1 MPMSSAQLAALV
13 DRARQKP
20 LPVVSPAAGAGR
32 PAPCAAA
39 EDGAITTTGDSAAA
53 TASSAPC
60 PGRACAVSSRT
71 RTAVLRSGTQ
81 AARPKAT
88 VAAPLPPPT
97 AVPSVP
103 ASQPEQPGE
112 DFPIGWELNK
122 DSWRFHRVFY
132 RIFKRPMRPGEYS
145 HLLKQIRR
153 REAEHLGD
161 NAWRVTLPDGRTTL
175 PVRASKWT
183 LLTILPKDWQPRDRQ
198 LVPPTAD

>member
-20 LPVVSPAAGAGR
+20 LPVVVSPPPPPTAPRPQRAVRPVQAA
-32 PAPCAAA
+32 PAP
-39 EDGAITTTGDSAAA
+39 SPP
-53 TASSAPC
+53 APAR
-60 PGRACAVSSRT
+60 PI
-71 RTAVLRSGTQ
+71 LRSGTQ
-81 AARPKAT
+81 AVRPKAT

-97 AVPSVP
+97 ALPSVL

-112 DFPIGWELNK
+112 GFPIGWELNK

-183 LLTILPKDWQPRDRQ
+183 LLTVLPKDWQRPSAA
-198 LVPPTAD
+198 PPASAHPG

>member
-20 LPVVSPAAGAGR
+20 LPVVVSPPPPPTAPRPPRAVRHVQAA
-32 PAPCAAA
+32 PAP
-39 EDGAITTTGDSAAA
+39 S
-53 TASSAPC
+53 P
-60 PGRACAVSSRT
+60 PVP
-71 RTAVLRSGTQ
+71 RSGTQ
-81 AARPKAT
+81 AVRPKAT

-97 AVPSVP
+97 ALPSVL

-112 DFPIGWELNK
+112 GFPIGWELNK

-183 LLTILPKDWQPRDRQ
+183 LLTVLPKDWQRPSAA
-198 LVPPTAD
+198 PPPSAHPG

>member
-1 MPMSSAQLAALV
+1 
-13 DRARQKP
+13 
-20 LPVVSPAAGAGR
+20 
-32 PAPCAAA
+32 
-39 EDGAITTTGDSAAA
+39 
-53 TASSAPC
+53 
-60 PGRACAVSSRT
+60 
-71 RTAVLRSGTQ
+71 VL
-81 AARPKAT
+81 
-88 VAAPLPPPT
+88 
-97 AVPSVP
+97 
-103 ASQPEQPGE
+103 ASQPEQPGD

-183 LLTILPKDWQPRDRQ
+183 LLTVLPKDWQRPSAA
-198 LVPPTAD
+198 PPASAHPG

>member
-20 LPVVSPAAGAGR
+20 LPVVVSPPPPPTAPRPQRAVRHVQAA
-32 PAPCAAA
+32 PAP
-39 EDGAITTTGDSAAA
+39 SPP
-53 TASSAPC
+53 APAR
-60 PGRACAVSSRT
+60 PI
-71 RTAVLRSGTQ
+71 LRSGTQ
-81 AARPKAT
+81 AVRPKAT

-97 AVPSVP
+97 ALPSVL

-112 DFPIGWELNK
+112 GFPIGWELNK

-183 LLTILPKDWQPRDRQ
+183 LLTILPKDWQTARPAPRATNSRLSETNRLPQ
-198 LVPPTAD
+198 AV